1 MIKKFASVTLWVND
15 FEKAIQFY
23 RDILG
28 LELLTAPGEIP
39 QFEIGD
45 GLLVLVKGKYNSPSD
60 AFPPDF
66 PQFSLEVDDLDQV
79 VAQLRSKNHP
89 ISGNIEERRDAF
101 LLTLYDPDE
110 NLIELVELKK

>member
-45 GLLVLVKGKYNSPSD
+45 GLLVLVKGKFNPPSD

-66 PQFSLEVDDLDQV
+66 PQFSLEVDDLDKV
-79 VAQLRSKNHP
+79 IAQLKSRDYP
-89 ISGNIEERRDAF
+89 ISGNIEDRRDA
-101 LLTLYDPDE
+101 LLITLYDPDE